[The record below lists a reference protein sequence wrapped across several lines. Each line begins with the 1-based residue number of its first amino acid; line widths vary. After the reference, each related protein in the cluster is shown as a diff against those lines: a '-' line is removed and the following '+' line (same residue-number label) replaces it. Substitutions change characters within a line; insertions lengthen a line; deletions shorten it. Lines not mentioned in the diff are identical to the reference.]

1 MTTVATHSSNQKTSW
16 MPKEA
21 LSFYPSLYEENV
33 TQAPDCNFTVLSRFH
48 QILFLVFET

>member
-1 MTTVATHSSNQKTSW
+1 MATVATHSSNLKMSW
-16 MPKEA
+16 MTKAA

-33 TQAPDCNFTVLSRFH
+33 TRAPDRNFTVLSRFH